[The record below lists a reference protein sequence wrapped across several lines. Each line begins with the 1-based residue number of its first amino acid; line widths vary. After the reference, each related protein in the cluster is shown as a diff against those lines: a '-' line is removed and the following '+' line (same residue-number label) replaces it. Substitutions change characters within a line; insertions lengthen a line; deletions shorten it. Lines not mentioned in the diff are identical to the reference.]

1 MEGNNISL
9 ESQGTTIENSNAEA
23 VADNDSATA
32 PQEQD
37 TNAAAGAEGGTS
49 TNDGG
54 NEPPEPYLT
63 IKYNHEQKGLTQEEA
78 VTLAQKGMAYD
89 SIYTP
94 LQRAAALKG
103 MTVKAFIESVEKAQ
117 DSAYREELIAK
128 YGEDDMETV
137 DSLMELYQS
146 KKESTIKAAE
156 EAEKQLEAESKSTL
170 ESRLADEFIELQKEF
185 PDIKDFNSL
194 PKSVKKAAA
203 DGEHLL
209 FSYMRFMHSET
220 RKAEAAQKSAD
231 AAKKASG
238 GSMSDVSN
246 GNQSTTDALMKGL
259 YG

>member
-1 MEGNNISL
+1 MEENNISL
-9 ESQGTTIENSNAEA
+9 ESQDTTIENSNADA

-37 TNAAAGAEGGTS
+37 TNAAAGVEGGTS
-49 TNDGG
+49 TDDGG

-89 SIYTP
+89 SLYTP

-238 GSMSDVSN
+238 GSMSDKPETASSVV
-246 GNQSTTDALMKGL
+246 DAFMQGL
-259 YG
+259 YR